1 MGAQVIGGGVMRRFG
16 GLVGRELRLVL
27 RGGSDAATAVAFFA
41 IVAALFPL
49 GVGPE
54 PNLLARIAAGVLM
67 VAALL
72 ATLLS
77 VERLFLGDWED
88 GSLDLLALAPLPL
101 EATVLAKAAAHWL
114 TTGLPVIAAGP
125 VLATMLG
132 LPAAALPAL
141 IAALA
146 LATPSLSL
154 VGAAGAAL
162 VLGARRGGALIAVL
176 VLPLFVPV
184 LVFAAAAVDAA
195 AFGLSPRPHLLLL
208 AGMLAVALP
217 LGPVAGAAAL
227 RQAIESG

>member
-1 MGAQVIGGGVMRRFG
+1 MSRFAV
-16 GLVGRELRLVL
+16 LLGRELRLVL

-54 PNLLARIAAGVLM
+54 PNLLARIAAGVLT

-101 EATVLAKAAAHWL
+101 ESVVLAKSAAHWL
-114 TTGLPVIAAGP
+114 TTGLPVIAVGP
-125 VLATMLG
+125 LLAAMLG
-132 LPAAALPAL
+132 LPGAALPTL
-141 IAALA
+141 VLALA

-154 VGAAGAAL
+154 IGAAGAAL

-176 VLPLFVPV
+176 VLPLFVPI
-184 LVFAAAAVDAA
+184 LVFAVAAVDAA
-195 AFGLSPRPHLLLL
+195 AFGLTPRPHLLLL

-227 RQAIESG
+227 RQAIEAG

>member
-1 MGAQVIGGGVMRRFG
+1 MRRFG
-16 GLVGRELRLVL
+16 GLVGRDLRLVL

-114 TTGLPVIAAGP
+114 TTGLPVVAMGP
-125 VLATMLG
+125 LLATMLG

-146 LATPSLSL
+146 LATPALSL

>member
-1 MGAQVIGGGVMRRFG
+1 MRRFG

-114 TTGLPVIAAGP
+114 TTGLPVVAMGP
-125 VLATMLG
+125 LLATMLG

-146 LATPSLSL
+146 LATPALSL

>member
-1 MGAQVIGGGVMRRFG
+1 
-16 GLVGRELRLVL
+16 LVGRDLRLVL

-114 TTGLPVIAAGP
+114 TTGLPVVAMGP
-125 VLATMLG
+125 LLATMLG

-146 LATPSLSL
+146 LATPALSL

-227 RQAIESG
+227 RQAIQSG